1 MSNKA
6 IQQLLE
12 IKENY
17 LKNNDIEQLQNSI
30 KELPPEMIELFN
42 VMSKKLSTGVKVYIT
57 YTARN
62 HN

>member
-6 IQQLLE
+6 IKQLLE

-42 VMSKKLSTGVKVYIT
+42 VMSKNMENEK
-57 YTARN
+57 
-62 HN
+62 